1 MKRRGMKGIPRIVL
15 SFGVPDPN
23 PFAPLHCRLGIRTEV
38 HLQAVTDY
46 VGGFDKRTGQYWSP
60 HQYRARITL
69 ARVA

>member
-1 MKRRGMKGIPRIVL
+1 MKIALRSFAQIKPIREKRG
-15 SFGVPDPN
+15 
-23 PFAPLHCRLGIRTEV
+23 APLHCRLGIRTEV

-69 ARVA
+69 SRVA